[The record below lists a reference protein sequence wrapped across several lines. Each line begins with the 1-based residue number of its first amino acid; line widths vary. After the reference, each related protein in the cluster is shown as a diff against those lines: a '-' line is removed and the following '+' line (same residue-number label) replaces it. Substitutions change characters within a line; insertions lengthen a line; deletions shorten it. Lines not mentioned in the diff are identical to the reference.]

1 MSPAPTD
8 NAAPDDLTTT
18 LAAYRAASRE
28 QWAADEMMQFAQM
41 SSEAK
46 FPSFRFARLMAQ
58 EARAA

>member
-1 MSPAPTD
+1 
-8 NAAPDDLTTT
+8 

-28 QWAADEMMQFAQM
+28 PWAADEMINFAQM
-41 SSEAK
+41 SSEAR